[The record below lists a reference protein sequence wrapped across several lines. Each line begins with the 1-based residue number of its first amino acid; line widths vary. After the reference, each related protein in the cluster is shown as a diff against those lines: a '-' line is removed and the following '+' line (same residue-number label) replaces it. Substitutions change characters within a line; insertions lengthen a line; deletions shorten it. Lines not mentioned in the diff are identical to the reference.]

1 MKNAVKNTVTF
12 AASALVGGISGF
24 FGGGGGMLCVP
35 LLEFV
40 GLDVKRA
47 HATALL
53 VILPI
58 CIVSASIY
66 IYNGYFDFQ
75 AALCAV
81 IGVIL
86 GGTVGALLLDKL
98 NNLAL
103 SLIFA
108 ALMIAIGIKLTVA

>member
-1 MKNAVKNTVTF
+1 MKSGVKKAITF

-35 LLEFV
+35 LLEQM

-58 CIVSASIY
+58 CTVSAAIY
-66 IYNGYFDFQ
+66 IYNGYFDLTAVF
-75 AALCAV
+75 CACL
-81 IGVIL
+81 GVTL
-86 GGTVGALLLDKL
+86 GGAIGALTLNKL
-98 NNLAL
+98 NTTAV

-108 ALMIAIGIKLTVA
+108 ALMIAIGIKLTIA